1 VSSKILKRELIL
13 DTIELNR
20 EVDQNIDSV
29 SYFIS
34 SPYQGVPLSKI
45 SIEKGY
51 LSPDKLADANA
62 FTFSIL
68 KPDHI

>member
-1 VSSKILKRELIL
+1 VPSKTIKRELIL

-20 EVDQNIDSV
+20 ESAQSIDSL
-29 SYFIS
+29 SCFIS

-45 SIEKGY
+45 SVEKGY